1 MIRHIVVFS
10 VADDARGE
18 LDALIE
24 ELAAL
29 PGQIDVIEALSVGPP
44 INAGG
49 YDCALTVDVLDED
62 ALRAYRDHPAHQPV
76 VEHLRRIA
84 SEVVVA
90 DISV

>member
-10 VADDARGE
+10 VADEARGE
-18 LDALIE
+18 LDALIA

-29 PGQIDVIEALSVGPP
+29 PGQIDAIEALSVGPP
-44 INAGG
+44 INAAG

-62 ALRAYRDHPAHQPV
+62 ALRVYRDHPAHQPV

-84 SEVVVA
+84 TEIVVA
-90 DISV
+90 DITV